1 MDAVSYSHSAKQAQ
15 RIEKFIKDPD
25 SDSGI
30 VTVPKVI
37 GAGESVTVPAGRI
50 AVLPNVQV
58 DGTLN
63 VEGEVFIP
71 SGATSDDLESKIAQR
86 SEKLTSNITVNV
98 GPNET
103 YKTINEALEYLTQF
117 YPVYKQ
123 SGITATINLKAGFVM
138 AEQVLVSGI
147 DLGWITIV
155 GEDAETIITHT
166 ALTTAFNVGYP
177 AFGVDKGGTSP
188 IIGQLFR
195 FNVEK
200 VGGNKHGLVT
210 FGAGSS
216 ANVLTG
222 KGFIGAGTLGIYAAA
237 GSAINADGANA
248 SNAGYAGIYA
258 ANGSTINAS
267 GANASNA
274 GSSGMYADFGA
285 TINSPYANASNA
297 GSRGIYAGVKS
308 TINAFKALIQNQTT
322 GTFRIVV
329 AYGSTIEATEINTTG
344 GTAPVF
350 SQAINTLTS
359 NGIIYQ

>member
-1 MDAVSYSHSAKQAQ
+1 MDAISYSYADKQAK
-15 RIEKFIKDPD
+15 RIKKFINNPD

-37 GAGESVTVPAGRI
+37 GAGESITVPAGRI
-50 AVLPNVQV
+50 AILPNVEV
-58 DGTLN
+58 NGTLN

-123 SGITATINLKAGFVM
+123 SGITATINLKAGFIM

-155 GEDAETIITHT
+155 GEDSETIVTHT
-166 ALTTAFNVGYP
+166 ALTTSFYGHYP

-200 VGGNKHGLVT
+200 VGGNKHGLMT
-210 FGAGSS
+210 WGAGSS
-216 ANVLTG
+216 ANILGG
-222 KGFIGAGTLGIYAAA
+222 KGFIGAGAYGIVATSGSTIDAVGATASNA
-237 GSAINADGANA
+237 GDSGILADRGSTINANSANA
-248 SNAGYAGIYA
+248 SNAGTYGIVAYR
-258 ANGSTINAS
+258 GSTINAQ
-267 GANASNA
+267 
-274 GSSGMYADFGA
+274 Y
-285 TINSPYANASNA
+285 
-297 GSRGIYAGVKS
+297 
-308 TINAFKALIQNQTT
+308 ALIQNQTT
-322 GTFRIVV
+322 GSFRIVV
-329 AYGSTIEATEINTTG
+329 GDGSHIEATAIDISG
-344 GTAPVF
+344 GTVTVF
-350 SQAINTLTS
+350 NQAVNTLTG

>member
-1 MDAVSYSHSAKQAQ
+1 MDAISYSYADKQAK
-15 RIEKFIKDPD
+15 RIKKFINNPD

-50 AVLPNVQV
+50 AILPNVEV
-58 DGTLN
+58 NGTLN

-71 SGATSDDLESKIAQR
+71 SGATSADLESKIAQR

-123 SGITATINLKAGFVM
+123 SGITSTINLKAGFVM

-166 ALTTAFNVGYP
+166 ALTTAFYGGYP
-177 AFGVDKGGTSP
+177 SFGVDKGGTSP

-200 VGGNKHGLVT
+200 VGGSKHGLMVY
-210 FGAGSS
+210 GAGSS
-216 ANVLTG
+216 ANILSG
-222 KGFIGAGTLGIYAAA
+222 KGFIGAGTHGIYAH
-237 GSAINADGANA
+237 S
-248 SNAGYAGIYA
+248 
-258 ANGSTINAS
+258 GSTINAQS
-267 GANASNA
+267 ANCSNA
-274 GSSGMYADFGA
+274 GISGICAAHGA
-285 TINSPYANASNA
+285 M
-297 GSRGIYAGVKS
+297 
-308 TINAFKALIQNQTT
+308 INALGSIIQNQTT
-322 GTFRIVV
+322 GTARVEV
-329 AYGSTIEATEINTTG
+329 LAGSCILASSIYTTG
-344 GTAPVF
+344 GTVPAL
-350 SQAINTLTS
+350 SQTANTLTG